1 MKSEAMAESLKTNN
15 IEFDN
20 KQFEAKTQSKDVAAK
35 SGLVDQYKAKL
46 QKMQK
51 EVDQK
56 IREIQNGEQ
65 KFTALKQASDRND
78 KILKNKMDEIQQL
91 KKQL

>member
-1 MKSEAMAESLKTNN
+1 MKAEAMAESLKTNN

-20 KQFEAKTQSKDVAAK
+20 KQFEAKTQSKEVAQK
-35 SGLVDQYKAKL
+35 VGLVDQYKVKL
-46 QKMQK
+46 QKLQK

-56 IREIQNGEQ
+56 IRELQQ
-65 KFTALKQASDRND
+65 RDDKYTALKQASDRND

-91 KKQL
+91 RKQL

>member
-1 MKSEAMAESLKTNN
+1 
-15 IEFDN
+15 
-20 KQFEAKTQSKDVAAK
+20 
-35 SGLVDQYKAKL
+35 
-46 QKMQK
+46 MQK

-91 KKQL
+91 KK